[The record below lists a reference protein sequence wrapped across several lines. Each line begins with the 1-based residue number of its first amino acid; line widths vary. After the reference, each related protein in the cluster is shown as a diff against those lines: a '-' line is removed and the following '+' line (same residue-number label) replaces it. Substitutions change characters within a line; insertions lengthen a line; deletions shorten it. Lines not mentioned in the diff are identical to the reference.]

1 MHRFT
6 SKDAHARRQVRG
18 QAFATDAHVGKK
30 KSKNGPKF
38 IRVVDAVSIFCIRY
52 RVEHV
57 KQRLLFAHDV
67 GPE

>member
-1 MHRFT
+1 MRRFT

-18 QAFATDAHVGKK
+18 QAFPKTRTFEK

-38 IRVVDAVSIFCIRY
+38 IRMVDAVSIFCIRY